1 MLKVLLRTRMEA
13 LLSVLTGASRTKKAQ
28 SRGTLIGFACLMI
41 LSLVSLGTL
50 FSRIFEVIGP
60 AFRMAGLGWLYFAFA
75 AVMTFSL
82 MLIGNVFVAKAQL
95 YEAKDNDLLL
105 SMPIKPIH
113 ILLSRL
119 FLLLVLAWIC
129 MLPVAIPCLIFWPE
143 LPSGWGLAA
152 FLLQFLAVLPLLNL
166 AISAFLGWL
175 VHLASVRA
183 RNKSLIS
190 LVLTLGFLG
199 AYMVFSFKMNSIL
212 TELAANPTVLEKPLG
227 SAAPV
232 VWMGRSIAEGRAD
245 LLGLLLVI
253 ALVLFALCLWLLQ
266 RTFIR
271 TATAKSTAA
280 KRVYTEQTFRL
291 RSPRAALLNHELR
304 RLWASP
310 AYLLNGALG
319 SFFTLAAAVYLLLKG
334 GSLTSSEQWAMLK
347 DFFQPLI
354 VAGLCY
360 MASLVFL
367 TAPSISLEGKYLW
380 LPKSL
385 PVSAWTVLET
395 KLKLHMLIALP
406 PLVLVSLAAALT
418 LGYEGQLKALVLI
431 LPTLFGVFSGLLGLF
446 ENLRHPNFNWI
457 NETQAVK
464 TGMSIMATI
473 FGTMGLVMLPLPVVL
488 IWGDTIPLWA
498 LAPGFLAVVLLLC
511 LLLWRWL
518 RTRGEKRFADL
529 YSPPLRPSPPSRDA
543 QRRRIFSRT
552 RKEPSPRP
560 GE

>member
-1 MLKVLLRTRMEA
+1 MLKILLRTRMEA

-28 SRGTLIGFACLMI
+28 SKVKLAGFAVLMLFSI
-41 LSLVSLGTL
+41 GSLGIL
-50 FSRIFEVIGP
+50 FARIFEVLAPPFHMMG
-60 AFRMAGLGWLYFAFA
+60 MGWLYFGFA
-75 AVMTFSL
+75 GVMSFGL
-82 MLIGNVFVAKAQL
+82 MLIGNIILAKYQL
-95 YEAKDNDLLL
+95 YEARDNDLLL

-245 LLGLLLVI
+245 LLGLMLVI

-334 GSLTSSEQWAMLK
+334 GSLTSSEEWAMLK

-464 TGMSIMATI
+464 SGASVLLTMFIG
-473 FGTMGLVMLPLPVVL
+473 MGLVLLPVLACVL
-488 IWGDTIPLWA
+488 LSQWVTPELAGWGM
-498 LAPGFLAVVLLLC
+498 VVLLSVLSV
-511 LLLWRWL
+511 LLYLWL
-518 RTRGEKRFADL
+518 RKKGPRVFMDL
-529 YSPPLRPSPPSRDA
+529 
-543 QRRRIFSRT
+543 
-552 RKEPSPRP
+552 
-560 GE
+560 

>member
-1 MLKVLLRTRMEA
+1 MLKILLRTRMEA

-28 SRGTLIGFACLMI
+28 SKVKLIGFAAVML

-50 FSRIFEVIGP
+50 FSRIFDVIAE
-60 AFRMAGLGWLYFAFA
+60 AFYFGGMGWLYFGLAG
-75 AVMTFSL
+75 VMSFGL
-82 MLIGNVFVAKAQL
+82 MLIGNIILAKYQL
-95 YEAKDNDLLL
+95 YEARDNDLLL

-129 MLPVAIPCLIFWPE
+129 MLPVAIPCLLYWPK
-143 LPSGWGLAA
+143 LPSGWGLVA
-152 FLLQFLAVLPLLNL
+152 FVLQFLAVLPLLNL

-175 VHLASVRA
+175 VHLASIRA

-199 AYMVFSFKMNSIL
+199 AYMYFSFKMNSIL
-212 TELAANPTVLEKPLG
+212 STLSDNPEILEKPLG

-232 VWMGRSIAEGRAD
+232 VWLGRSIAEGRAD

-253 ALVLFALCLWLLQ
+253 ALALFALCLWLLQ

-280 KRVYTEQTFRL
+280 KRVYVEQTAKL
-291 RSPRAALLNHELR
+291 RSPKSALLIHELR

-334 GSLTSSEQWAMLK
+334 GSLTASEQWPMLK
-347 DFFQPLI
+347 SFLQPLI

-380 LPKSL
+380 IPKSL

-406 PLVLVSLAAALT
+406 PLVLVSAAAALT

-431 LPTLFGVFSGLLGLF
+431 LPPLFGVFSGLLGLF

-464 TGMSIMATI
+464 SGASVMLTMFIG
-473 FGTMGLVMLPLPVVL
+473 MGLVLLPVLVCVFLSKWVSPELAGWCMVALLGVL
-488 IWGDTIPLWA
+488 C
-498 LAPGFLAVVLLLC
+498 VLLYS
-511 LLLWRWL
+511 WL
-518 RTRGEKRFADL
+518 RKKG
-529 YSPPLRPSPPSRDA
+529 
-543 QRRRIFSRT
+543 
-552 RKEPSPRP
+552 PRVFQ
-560 GE
+560 EL